1 MSRRSETKDGNNQW
15 NYYSSGDSAN
25 LSRYD
30 CYSILGITHNADEH
44 EIRRAY
50 RRLALLYHPDRSKDP
65 EATNIFRVIQMA
77 YDTLIDK
84 GKRRSYDSTIPAI
97 GTMKSETTIK
107 VILEGTLTE
116 GFLLDDRAAISIAD
130 SDEAI
135 VFENSITVPIVWIH
149 SQGEHRQYSIFTDV
163 AFERLFRAVYRLM
176 DPKADLDDLE
186 VYGVPE
192 LRAHF
197 DARFWNRGQTNV
209 SVYCYSSMSFT
220 IIDGVPYLYM
230 HGAKYHHSRHEITMD
245 FYMKL
250 KEVIQNAIKAELTG
264 TVEPPVDVNPPT
276 MFQPI
281 KHISELRLP
290 PKEICMAFA
299 RLCRTQSAQ
308 AAVEFLSKIYGVPS
322 MKTVFQHRFPVND
335 MVCRDAIAVY
345 YTDDMTAYF
354 KPDGTSMRTIL
365 HEFYHHLVNCYGVKD
380 MLDYQILPDPVTG
393 YYARN
398 EREERAADSFAET
411 FVRRVL

>member
-1 MSRRSETKDGNNQW
+1 VSKRSSTEGNDKRW
-15 NYYSSGDSAN
+15 NYYSQNNATD
-25 LSRYD
+25 LSKYD
-30 CYSILGITHNADEH
+30 CYSILGLTHNADDA

-50 RRLALLYHPDRSKDP
+50 RRLALIYHPDRNKDP
-65 EATNIFRVIQMA
+65 EAVSIFRVIQMA
-77 YDTLIDK
+77 YDILSDK
-84 GKRRSYDSTIPAI
+84 GKRQSYDSTIPALGSI
-97 GTMKSETTIK
+97 RAERAIK

-116 GFLLDDRAAISIAD
+116 GYLLDDRASISVAG

-135 VFENSITVPIVWIH
+135 VFENSITIPTIWIH
-149 SQGEHRQYSIFTDV
+149 AQGEHKQYQIFTDV
-163 AFERLFRAVYRLM
+163 AFERLFRTIYRLM
-176 DPKADLDDLE
+176 DPKTNLSDLE
-186 VYGVPE
+186 VYGKPE

-209 SVYCYSSMSFT
+209 SMYCYSSMSFT
-220 IIDGVPYLYM
+220 IVDGVPFLHL
-230 HGAKYHHSRHEITMD
+230 HGAKYHHISHEITMD
-245 FYMKL
+245 FYLKL
-250 KEVIQNAIKAELTG
+250 RDAILTIIKAELTG
-264 TVEPPVDVNPPT
+264 SVEPPIEVNT
-276 MFQPI
+276 STLFEPI

-290 PKEICMAFA
+290 PREICMAFA
-299 RLCRTQSAQ
+299 RLCRTKSAED
-308 AAVEFLSKIYGVPS
+308 AVGFLSKVYGVPA

-354 KPDGTSMRTIL
+354 KPEGTSMRTIL